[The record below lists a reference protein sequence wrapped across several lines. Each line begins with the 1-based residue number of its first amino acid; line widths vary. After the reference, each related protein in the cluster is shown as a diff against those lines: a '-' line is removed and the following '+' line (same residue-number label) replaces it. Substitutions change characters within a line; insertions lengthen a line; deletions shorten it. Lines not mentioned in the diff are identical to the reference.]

1 MNEIILFSVVLII
14 LVFGNLFAH
23 RIKQP
28 ILFYINLIAF
38 FGLMLLVWVIESD
51 GKIAPKLIITSVVLY
66 GIYQAY
72 ITLRKTNSLTKVH
85 ENNKTVTNNTIGQ

>member
-14 LVFGNLFAH
+14 LVFGNLFAQ

-28 ILFYINLIAF
+28 ILFYIKLIAF

-51 GKIAPKLIITSVVLY
+51 GKIAPKLIITSVVFY

-72 ITLRKTNSLTKVH
+72 ITLRKTNRLTKAH
-85 ENNKTVTNNTIGQ
+85 EDNKTVTNNPIGQ